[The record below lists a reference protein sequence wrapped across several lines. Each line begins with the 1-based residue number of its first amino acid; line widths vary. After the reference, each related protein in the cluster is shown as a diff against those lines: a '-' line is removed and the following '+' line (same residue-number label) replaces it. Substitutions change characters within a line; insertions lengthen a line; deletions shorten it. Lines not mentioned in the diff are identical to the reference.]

1 MSILNVNE
9 LAKRDALGEDI
20 ISLPVGIHKEF
31 FRTFLE
37 FTLNNQN
44 PSIQTHLVKGLI
56 AGGTDEILQILDL
69 FSCFHTQLEI
79 ENFFIEHFLKP
90 MMKS

>member
-9 LAKRDALGEDI
+9 LIKRDALGEDL
-20 ISLPVGIHKEF
+20 ISLPVGIHKEY

-44 PSIQTHLVKGLI
+44 PSIQTHFVKTLI
-56 AGGTDEILQILDL
+56 AGGTDEIL
-69 FSCFHTQLEI
+69 
-79 ENFFIEHFLKP
+79 
-90 MMKS
+90 